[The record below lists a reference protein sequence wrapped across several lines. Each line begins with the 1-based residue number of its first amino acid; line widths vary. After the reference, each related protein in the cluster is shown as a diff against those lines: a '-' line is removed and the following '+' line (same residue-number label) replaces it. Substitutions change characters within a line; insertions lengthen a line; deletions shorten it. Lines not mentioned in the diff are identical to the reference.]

1 MKASLDGQNG
11 RLKGGCEGSKALLAA
26 LRPGSR
32 PVHLYPGRALTPRG
46 WAAIL
51 PCPQQLHVCLLRL
64 YGGP

>member
-32 PVHLYPGRALTPRG
+32 PMHLYPGRALTPRG
-46 WAAIL
+46 
-51 PCPQQLHVCLLRL
+51 
-64 YGGP
+64 